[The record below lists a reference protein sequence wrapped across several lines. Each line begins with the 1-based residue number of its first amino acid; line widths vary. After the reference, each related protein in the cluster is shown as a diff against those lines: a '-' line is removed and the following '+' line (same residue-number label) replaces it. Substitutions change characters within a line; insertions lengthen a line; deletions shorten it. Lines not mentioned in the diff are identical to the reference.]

1 MIRNLLASAILI
13 AASTTV
19 LAGTI
24 TSTIA
29 DSLNTEGAA
38 SSVIISAAL
47 TECTDAA
54 CKADILAEAIEAG
67 VDVTSV
73 MSLALAA
80 KMDANTITSALRAA
94 DVSESEIVA
103 AAIVNNQNPE
113 NFTDATATGNTT
125 TRTGSRISSRN
136 RIPAASVPDGISP
149 AVGEQ
154 RAAVTDFDIPG
165 ISIGN
170 DNSIQFD

>member
-13 AASTTV
+13 AASTAAF
-19 LAGTI
+19 AGDI
-24 TSTIA
+24 S
-29 DSLNTEGAA
+29 DSLNVEGAV
-38 SSVIISAAL
+38 SSVVISAAL
-47 TECTDAA
+47 AKCPDSA
-54 CKADILAEAIEAG
+54 CEADVIIEAIEA
-67 VDVTSV
+67 DIDATSV
-73 MSLALAA
+73 MSMALAA
-80 KMDANTITSALRAA
+80 GIDTDTISSALRTAK
-94 DVSESEIVA
+94 VSESDIVA

-125 TRTGSRISSRN
+125 TRTNTSTRN

-154 RAAVTDFDIPG
+154 RAVVTDFDIPG